1 MKATTATAFFAGF
14 TIMWE
19 IHEEQNG
26 LAMDQAPVL
35 RVTHAQY
42 KCPCGEEWEAI
53 LNTVPTRDH
62 WLACECKRMVWPWK
76 VDLPKKMDGPPPI
89 RLVK

>member
-1 MKATTATAFFAGF
+1 
-14 TIMWE
+14 
-19 IHEEQNG
+19 
-26 LAMDQAPVL
+26 MDQAPVL

-42 KCPCGEEWEAI
+42 KCPCGEDWEAI